1 MSKYRTIIGKAN
13 LNQLVKQFMEGET
26 PSKSTVPKPKRANI
40 KITLIKHL
48 DPDQKYDAFT
58 IKGEKWGKFREGQ
71 EFGVEIS
78 GWAKILPVVKIL
90 ETTDTGGRWVS
101 NKSEY
106 VWRYTKD

>member
-1 MSKYRTIIGKAN
+1 MNSFQRIIGKYN
-13 LNQLVKQFMEGET
+13 LNQVVKDALGRKEDQ
-26 PSKSTVPKPKRANI
+26 KVPKPKRANI

-71 EFGVEIS
+71 EFGVEQV
-78 GWAKILPVVKIL
+78 GRARTLPVVKIL
-90 ETTDTGGRWVS
+90 ETTDTGGRWLS